1 MNQFCFVDKIH
12 EIMEAKQKEIENLR
26 QHGVF
31 TELPDVVGQ
40 EFIESRW
47 VVTEKIKEGQRLVK
61 ARLVA
66 KGFQEKNSEI
76 RTDSHTCMKENLR
89 VLLMLS
95 ATYKWTIKSID
106 IKCAYLPGREIDR
119 TLYMKPPPEA
129 GRETVWILKKAL
141 YGLHDTARVWY
152 LKVKETMFQFGAVK
166 SKFDESLF
174 FLKRIR

>member
-26 QHGVF
+26 KYGVF

-47 VVTEKIKEGQRLVK
+47 VVSEKIKEGQRLVK

-76 RTDSHTCMKENLR
+76 RTDSPSTCMKENLQ

-95 ATYKWTIKSID
+95 ATYK
-106 IKCAYLPGREIDR
+106 
-119 TLYMKPPPEA
+119 
-129 GRETVWILKKAL
+129 
-141 YGLHDTARVWY
+141 
-152 LKVKETMFQFGAVK
+152 
-166 SKFDESLF
+166 
-174 FLKRIR
+174 